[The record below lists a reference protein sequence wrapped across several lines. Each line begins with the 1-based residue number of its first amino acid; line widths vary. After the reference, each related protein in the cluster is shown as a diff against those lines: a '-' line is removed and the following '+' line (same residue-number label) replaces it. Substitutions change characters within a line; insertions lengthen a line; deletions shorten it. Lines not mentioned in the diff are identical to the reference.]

1 MKTPWNP
8 IETIWEPYETPGLE
22 VKSVRP
28 TNFFRPRDFARATDM
43 ASTRGHALKYL
54 VKVPKTYGMGPRVER
69 RRSETP
75 NISVAEFYGLWMFNG
90 RYNEIVHGDYF
101 MVYKPT
107 WVVFF

>member
-1 MKTPWNP
+1 MYPLYPRQIPLNLMKTPWNP

-75 NISVAEFYGLWMFNG
+75 NISVAEFYGLWMF
-90 RYNEIVHGDYF
+90 
-101 MVYKPT
+101 MVDITK
-107 WVVFF
+107 

>member
-1 MKTPWNP
+1 MYPLYPRQIPLNLMKTPWNP

-43 ASTRGHALKYL
+43 ASL

-75 NISVAEFYGLWMFNG
+75 NISVAEFYGLW
-90 RYNEIVHGDYF
+90 
-101 MVYKPT
+101 
-107 WVVFF
+107 